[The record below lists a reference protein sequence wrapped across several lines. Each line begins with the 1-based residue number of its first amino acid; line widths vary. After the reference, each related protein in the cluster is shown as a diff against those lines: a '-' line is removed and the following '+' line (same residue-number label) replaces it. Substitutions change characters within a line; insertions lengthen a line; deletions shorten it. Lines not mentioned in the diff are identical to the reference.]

1 VSTFTL
7 SVSSA
12 GGGDWGDIALVFRDA
27 GGPGASASGT
37 GTGAPSLSVTT
48 TGDHS
53 AVCLIVLDANAVSG
67 TSRTWLTVNGFT
79 PSAGNGLELGY
90 TLVSG
95 TYGIYIAYWP
105 DAGLAGTKTVGLS
118 APTGMKYTAV
128 ATEILGSASAPS
140 ATASLPATLTVTAH
154 PPWIGAQA
162 NLAAGFTLS
171 GASLNYPI
179 QQATLNTGV
188 SLAAGPVLS
197 LTTVLPVAVSQV
209 ADAAGWLFTSLVP
222 LTYLQYL
229 GGEGTTLEGTP
240 GLFTAAITPA
250 SGYAFQLPIPPHD
263 GRWVSP
269 FVGPGQ
275 FFSTSLPA
283 PTRTRL
289 RQHGQRSMSA
299 YAALGARRHE

>member
-1 VSTFTL
+1 M
-7 SVSSA
+7 
-12 GGGDWGDIALVFRDA
+12 
-27 GGPGASASGT
+27 
-37 GTGAPSLSVTT
+37 TT

-53 AVCLIVLDANAVSG
+53 AICLIVLDANAVSG

-118 APTGMKYTAV
+118 APAGMTYTAV

-140 ATASLPATLTVTAH
+140 NTAALPAVLSVSAH

-162 NLAAGFTLS
+162 SLPAVFSLS
-171 GASLNYPI
+171 GVSLSYPI
-179 QQATLNTGV
+179 QSTAL
-188 SLAAGPVLS
+188 PVGLS
-197 LTTVLPVAVSQV
+197 LTAGPALGAVTVLTVAVSQV
-209 ADAAGWLFTSLVP
+209 ADAAGWLFTSQIP

-229 GGEGTTLEGTP
+229 GGDGTTLDAAP

-250 SGYAFQLPIPPHD
+250 SGYAYTLSVPPPD

-269 FVGPGQ
+269 FTPAGPGQ
-275 FFSTSLPA
+275 QAMSLPA

-299 YAALGARRHE
+299 YGTLGTRRHGQG